1 MESVTELVGR
11 PTLANELADPRS
23 LAAFA
28 KELQGSPERC
38 LFLTNRADLTV
49 DAISELAKLNNWT
62 PRVAALQLVLSAPS
76 LAKGKERD
84 DDARGIDWAAC
95 GRSLI
100 NAFSLKVVRSS
111 EPTEP
116 RTGLVYSTGGAG
128 DVIEL
133 DDLKKLLA
141 DIMITRP
148 ALHALVMSKCYGED
162 QL

>member
-1 MESVTELVGR
+1 MAQLKNDLLEVGIAPGCADDIISGLMSNDAAATRTIPFEMESMTELVGR

-76 LAKGKERD
+76 LVAGKGQTKTLEESTLQHV
-84 DDARGIDWAAC
+84 DA
-95 GRSLI
+95 
-100 NAFSLKVVRSS
+100 
-111 EPTEP
+111 
-116 RTGLVYSTGGAG
+116 
-128 DVIEL
+128 
-133 DDLKKLLA
+133 
-141 DIMITRP
+141 
-148 ALHALVMSKCYGED
+148 AL
-162 QL
+162 